1 VNVENEKK
9 SPKGFVFSPPIT
21 SPWSLRRDVR
31 LEPPVIQGHI
41 KSGFKNDT
49 QSHQQCMDSP
59 QQLGFDPPSV
69 SMMLARVGLM
79 LIIEAVHMRA
89 GDEPLSNQPPNN
101 KFFSLET
108 L

>member
-1 VNVENEKK
+1 MFGVLSSNADETVC
-9 SPKGFVFSPPIT
+9 
-21 SPWSLRRDVR
+21 SLGAERHAQ
-31 LEPPVIQGHI
+31 PAKYNP
-41 KSGFKNDT
+41 FKNDT
-49 QSHQQCMDSP
+49 QSHQQRMDSP